1 MTGRFLCLIR
11 HVSVNYAMSS
21 MGNTYIHTYVQLYIP
36 PMKVP
41 ILPSSSSVIPKTIAI
56 FSIFMRDQKSVNHLY
71 LLLVFFYSIF
81 IICQDFF
88 IDYIISYSPIN
99 WGGGLTRNLYI
110 WSVNTAIFCPK
121 KSILLGKTML
131 PCCFQSTIFTIKLLK
146 N

>member
-1 MTGRFLCLIR
+1 MQCHPWEI
-11 HVSVNYAMSS
+11 H
-21 MGNTYIHTYVQLYIP
+21 TYIHMYIP

-110 WSVNTAIFCPK
+110 WSVNTEIFCPK
-121 KSILLGKTML
+121 NLFCLVK